1 MTTAV
6 LMTNVILA
14 IWLSAH
20 FGVASGI
27 GTAYEGD
34 CGIVNR
40 WTFWLH
46 VVINILSSILLSA
59 SNYTMQCLS
68 APTRREVDVA
78 HAKGD
83 WLDIGVSGIRNLTR
97 IGLYRRILW
106 AALALSSLPI
116 HLLFNSAV
124 FKTLQ
129 GNQYGMVLAN
139 PAFLDGGGF
148 DNSSIPLFRIDL
160 VRLIQEDYTAE
171 PSGWQML
178 DPAECITAYAFVSRF
193 NNVMAITTSD
203 AATGS
208 AVFFA
213 SSALYTSTDSDGL
226 PYKWICADTSDD
238 RYVCDIAAAEA
249 NAADWTIDG
258 REVDYCLAQTA
269 EPHCQ
274 LQFSVYILLA
284 VIMCNMI
291 KSCSMLCALYWQRD
305 GTLVTLGDALASFL
319 DEPQA
324 STRDRC
330 LMSKRD
336 VDRGPLQWVAA
347 DGSLDTRSSKETG
360 MVLAIGRSEHSVT
373 ILLRLPIPPPHR
385 LNTDIPRH
393 VLNGL
398 DADLIMLGLATH
410 EPHFRILREDLS
422 TNDVKPGHC
431 RKCNLPGHMAD
442 QCRTVPLPKPAEK
455 QTAGKMTLK
464 PYVWLH
470 VGILREHLAV
480 EMNVARLGLD
490 LERVLD
496 DWMFMCL
503 FVGNDFLPHLPSLE
517 IRENGIDT
525 LIRIWTDNI
534 ELMGGY
540 VTFDGQIDLLRA
552 QVVLESL
559 AKQEATIFKSRR
571 QTELQRDA
579 AAQRRAQAKERREFG
594 MSSGFAQSAMA
605 QSAPAGVRHGNDVA
619 MDMNAMILQSTG
631 QTLAA
636 NGPQYAQYPPNRGSG
651 PSRNHLM
658 GQSGANNMLQVEQFV
673 EKHVMVKPEGTFSE
687 DSRIM
692 WNNSAG
698 VLGKRTR
705 DSVDPTTSNA
715 SYPPSVRDCDD
726 RMPSMSTRSV
736 PSSTDGISHD
746 LELEDTVKLWE
757 TGYEGRYYAQKFH
770 VSSGDVLFRSRV
782 ARAYVEGLSWILLY
796 YTQGCPSWT
805 WYYPY
810 HYAPFATD
818 FVNIGGA
825 VSFDRGTPF
834 RPYELLMGVMP
845 ARSNNTIPKVFHSL
859 MTQLD
864 SPIID
869 FYPENFETD
878 LNGKKYAW
886 QGVVLLPW
894 IDEKRLLDAMETK
907 YPLLTADE
915 IRRNTLGHEDLMF
928 SICHP
933 LYEQMMKTFLQ
944 RKGEKLQMTLDP
956 RVTDGLHGIISRS
969 EPYKPDSRLEYP
981 LTITHEKF
989 ASAEF
994 DDSVTVR
1001 FAMPELKAVHR
1012 SMLLPGVVCDA
1023 PVLQN
1028 ADLHGIRG
1036 GDSRVGRSQGGNGF
1050 IPSSAR
1056 PYGEQRNST
1065 ARNGSGRAYGN
1076 NNNYR
1081 GSTVRGG
1088 SDRASGDNNRGS
1100 TCNDARSRGGNGS
1113 VYRRSPSSRVVT
1125 SE

>member
-1 MTTAV
+1 MGVPALFRWLSQKYPKIVSPVIEHFPVEVDNGDGTTTTVAV
-6 LMTNVILA
+6 DIGTPNPNGEQDNLYLDMNSIVHPCSHPEDGPAPANEEEMMIAIFEYTERIVNAVRPRKLLMIAVDGVAPRAKMNQQRSRRFRSAQEAAEKEQEDNAMRTAQDREGEGDNEEHKPTWDFNAITPGTPFMDILA
-14 IWLSAH
+14 ASLRYWVRFKLSTD
-20 FGVASGI
+20 ASWQ
-27 GTAYEGD
+27 
-34 CGIVNR
+34 R
-40 WTFWLH
+40 LK
-46 VVINILSSILLSA
+46 VII
-59 SNYTMQCLS
+59 
-68 APTRREVDVA
+68 
-78 HAKGD
+78 
-83 WLDIGVSGIRNLTR
+83 
-97 IGLYRRILW
+97 
-106 AALALSSLPI
+106 
-116 HLLFNSAV
+116 
-124 FKTLQ
+124 
-129 GNQYGMVLAN
+129 
-139 PAFLDGGGF
+139 
-148 DNSSIPLFRIDL
+148 
-160 VRLIQEDYTAE
+160 
-171 PSGWQML
+171 
-178 DPAECITAYAFVSRF
+178 
-193 NNVMAITTSD
+193 SD
-203 AATGS
+203 A
-208 AVFFA
+208 
-213 SSALYTSTDSDGL
+213 
-226 PYKWICADTSDD
+226 
-238 RYVCDIAAAEA
+238 
-249 NAADWTIDG
+249 
-258 REVDYCLAQTA
+258 
-269 EPHCQ
+269 
-274 LQFSVYILLA
+274 SVPGEGEHK
-284 VIMCNMI
+284 IMDFI
-291 KSCSMLCALYWQRD
+291 RSQRNSPSHD
-305 GTLVTLGDALASFL
+305 
-319 DEPQA
+319 P
-324 STRDRC
+324 
-330 LMSKRD
+330 
-336 VDRGPLQWVAA
+336 
-347 DGSLDTRSSKETG
+347 
-360 MVLAIGRSEHSVT
+360 
-373 ILLRLPIPPPHR
+373 
-385 LNTDIPRH
+385 NTRH
-393 VLNGL
+393 VLYGL

-455 QTAGKMTLK
+455 QLAGKTTLK

-470 VGILREHLAV
+470 VGILREYLAV

-525 LIRIWTDNI
+525 LIKIWIDNI

-579 AAQRRAQAKERREFG
+579 AAQRRVQAKERREFG
-594 MSSGFAQSAMA
+594 MSSGFAQGAMA
-605 QSAPAGVRHGNDVA
+605 RSASAGVRHGNDVA
-619 MDMNAMILQSTG
+619 MDMNAMILQMAG
-631 QTLAA
+631 QPLTVYP
-636 NGPQYAQYPPNRGSG
+636 PQYAQNLPSRGSG
-651 PSRNHLM
+651 PSRNNLM
-658 GQSGANNMLQVEQFV
+658 NQPGVTAMNDVLQVEHFV
-673 EKHVMVKPEGTFSE
+673 EKHVKVKPEGTFSE

-715 SYPPSVRDCDD
+715 SYPPSVRDGDKS
-726 RMPSMSTRSV
+726 MPSMSSRSV
-736 PSSTDGISHD
+736 PSSTNGIPHD
-746 LELEDTVKLWE
+746 LALEDTVKLWE

-770 VSSGDVLFRSRV
+770 VNSSDVLFRSRV

-818 FVNIGGA
+818 FVNLGGA
-825 VSFDRGTPF
+825 VSFDKGTPF

-845 ARSNNTIPKVFHSL
+845 ARSNHTIPKVFHSL
-859 MTQLD
+859 MTQID

-907 YPLLTADE
+907 YHLLTADE
-915 IRRNTLGHEDLMF
+915 IRRNTFGHEDLMF

-933 LYEQMMKTFLQ
+933 LYEDMMKTFLHL
-944 RKGEKLQMTLDP
+944 KGGKLQMVLDP
-956 RVTDGLHGIISRS
+956 KVSGDLHGLISRS

-981 LTITHEKF
+981 LSTTHKKF

-1012 SMLLPGVVCDA
+1012 SMLLPGVLCAA

-1028 ADLHGIRG
+1028 EDVHGIRG
-1036 GDSRVGRSQGGNGF
+1036 GDSKVGRNQGGNGF
-1050 IPSSAR
+1050 APSRAR

-1065 ARNGSGRAYGN
+1065 ARNGSDRAYAN

-1100 TCNDARSRGGNGS
+1100 TYNGTRSRGGYGS
-1113 VYRRSPSSRVVT
+1113 VYRRPF
-1125 SE
+1125 